1 MSISILVVSLFFDNM
16 KQKQPHTFGKLII
29 QERTRLGL
37 SQYALA
43 KRLEKNTRE
52 LAIIEK
58 GLREPRFSTLMKLAD
73 ALGIPVGEFAEKLAA
88 EVRNMEKENPAP
100 HLHE

>member
-1 MSISILVVSLFFDNM
+1 MGISILGFSLLFGNM
-16 KQKQPHTFGKLII
+16 EKKPPHPIGKLII
-29 QERTRLGL
+29 QERMRLGL

-43 KRLEKNTRE
+43 KRLGKNTRE

-73 ALGIPVGEFAEKLAA
+73 ALGISVGEFAEKLAD
-88 EVRNMEKENPAP
+88 EIRNPKAP
-100 HLHE
+100 